1 MNELFGIQMT
11 YIMVALLAVFALSV
25 ISVAFVFFSN
35 RVMFRMGIRNL
46 PRRGTQTGLIV
57 VGLMLSTL
65 ITTAAFT
72 TGDTVDYSISSAAYD
87 ALQRTDLVLNASAQE
102 SKHGPGSS
110 GDAPQIYYNE
120 SAVPVLEQ
128 QFNGDPDIDGFLPL
142 LMEPVSM
149 VDRNSNLA
157 EPSVLLTGVDPQ
169 RQARL
174 GGLRLTR
181 GGRYDL
187 TTLGEGDVLLN
198 KKTADNLR
206 AQIGDT
212 ITIFASGHT
221 HDVQVAGIVESEL
234 ASGAL
239 ADGLGGGAA
248 MRLDSVQA
256 LTGRAG
262 QVNLIGVALKGG
274 VRGSLSVA
282 DGAAA
287 RMTPYVNSSAGR
299 AALGVG
305 DRTVRVETFKKDAVA
320 SAEQNGNLFTTFFLV
335 LGLFSIAA
343 GVMLIFMI
351 FVMIAAERKP
361 EMGMAR
367 AVGAQRTNL
376 VQSFLSEGMAYSVL
390 AGAIGA
396 ALGVGASIALVLG
409 ILKSGL
415 GSEADFVQ
423 AHVTVRS
430 LIVSYCLGV
439 VVTFITVVISS
450 IKVSSINIVAAIRG
464 TDDEGVRRKRAS
476 VSWKWVVIG
485 IPSMIV
491 PPLGIWFLF
500 RKGFGVAWTWILA
513 PAGLALAALSVFG
526 ARNGGS
532 GSEFLFG
539 FGFSL
544 VPLCLAAV
552 ATHYRAPARAT
563 WTVVGLWLSAYW
575 LSPWPIGEQ
584 ILGTKLDGD
593 IEMFL
598 LSGIM
603 VVIALTLIIV
613 FNARLLTTFFQHRQ
627 HARYR
632 VTVIASA
639 AAIACVAVALVI
651 GNKGDGMGQLVY
663 LGAGLSAAVAAVG
676 FAAARFPRFAPAL
689 KMAVAYPLAS
699 RFRTG
704 MTIAM
709 FSLIVFSLTVF
720 SAINANYVS
729 SLVGK
734 TGDGGWNVM
743 ATANRT
749 SPVDDLPIALRDAGS
764 PVIGQIEESGQV
776 TVYSGDQVV
785 MQPGHDKEFVSY
797 PVIAGD
803 TAFFSNPASALSA
816 RANGYASDAEVFAAV
831 REQSGLAL
839 LDGADETQDFDWH
852 PVTNVT
858 DHRFSPFKVQLRN
871 PATGAT
877 ATVTVIGIMS
887 MKLSQHTIAGVYV
900 NSADYTSVFDAPRF
914 ERTYL
919 RLDKGVNAN
928 TAAKQIQSALS
939 DKGVKA
945 DSIRKLIDDSVAEN
959 NAFMRMFQAFMALG
973 LFVGIASLGVVA
985 FRSVVERRQQI
996 GMLRAIGYQSS
1007 TVALTFVLESSFIAL
1022 MGIISGVVGGVIL
1035 SRNLMT
1041 SGQFADLGAQ
1051 FTVPWLE
1058 VAAFSSV
1065 AFAFSLLMTWIPSRG
1080 AAAVPVADALR
1091 YE

>member
-1 MNELFGIQMT
+1 MKELFGIPMT
-11 YIMVALLAVFALSV
+11 YIMMALLAVFAISV
-25 ISVAFVFFSN
+25 ISVAFAFFSN
-35 RVMFRMGIRNL
+35 RVMFKMGIRNL

-72 TGDTVDYSISSAAYD
+72 TGDTVDYSISNAAYD
-87 ALQRTDLVLNASAQE
+87 ALQRTDLVLNASTQE
-102 SKHGPGSS
+102 SKHGPGSGTGLS
-110 GDAPQIYYNE
+110 QIYYND
-120 SAVPVLEQ
+120 SAVPVLER
-128 QFNGDPDIDGFLPL
+128 QFSGDPDIDGFLPL

-149 VDRNSNLA
+149 VDRNSGLA

-169 RQARL
+169 RQEQL

-187 TTLGEGDVLLN
+187 ETLSDGDVLLS
-198 KKTADNLR
+198 KKAANSLQ
-206 AQIGDT
+206 AKIGDT
-212 ITIFASGHT
+212 ITIFAAGHQR
-221 HDVQVAGIVESEL
+221 DVQVAGVVENEL

-239 ADGLGGGAA
+239 ADGSGGGAS
-248 MRLDSVQA
+248 MRLDAVQSI
-256 LTGRAG
+256 TGHAG
-262 QVNLIGVALKGG
+262 QVNGIGVALKGG

-282 DGAAA
+282 DGAAE
-287 RMTPYVNSSAGR
+287 RMTPFVTSTAGR

-305 DRTVRVETFKKDAVA
+305 DRTVQVETFKKDAVEDA
-320 SAEQNGNLFTTFFLV
+320 QANGNLFTTFFLV

-367 AVGAQRTNL
+367 AVGAQRSNL

-390 AGAIGA
+390 AGAVGA
-396 ALGVGASIALVLG
+396 ALGVGASIALVVG

-423 AHVTVRS
+423 AHVTVQS

-464 TDDEGVRRKRAS
+464 TDDEGTRRKRAR
-476 VSWKWVVIG
+476 VSWKWVAIG
-485 IPSMIV
+485 VPSMIV
-491 PPLGIWFLF
+491 PPLGVWFLF
-500 RKGFGVAWTWILA
+500 RKGFGVSWTWILA
-513 PAGLALAALSVFG
+513 PVGLAVAALSVFG

-532 GSEFLFG
+532 GSEFLCG
-539 FGFSL
+539 LGFSL
-544 VPLCLAAV
+544 VPLCLAAI
-552 ATHYRAPARAT
+552 ATHYRVPARAT
-563 WTVVGLWLSAYW
+563 WTVVGIWLAAYW

-584 ILGTKLDGD
+584 ILGTKLSGD

-632 VTVIASA
+632 VVVLSSA
-639 AAIACVAVALVI
+639 AAVACVAAALAI

-663 LGAGLSAAVAAVG
+663 LGAGLCAAVAAVG

-764 PVIGQIEESGQV
+764 PVVGQIEESGRV
-776 TVYSGDQVV
+776 TVYSGDQLV
-785 MQPGHDKEFVSY
+785 MQPGHDADFTSY

-803 TAFFSNPASALSA
+803 PGFFSNPASALSA
-816 RANGYASDAEVFAAV
+816 RADGYASDADVFSAV
-831 REQSGLAL
+831 RDQSGFAL
-839 LDGADETQDFDWH
+839 LDGADQTQDFDWH

-858 DHRFSPFKVQLRN
+858 DHRFEPFKVQLRN
-871 PATGAT
+871 PETGVT
-877 ATVTVIGIMS
+877 STVTVIGVMS

-900 NSADYTSVFDAPRF
+900 NSADYGSVFGAPRF

-919 RLDKGVNAN
+919 RLDQGVNAN
-928 TAAKQIQSALS
+928 VAAKQIQSALS

-945 DSIRKLIDDSVAEN
+945 DSVRKIIDDSVAEN

-1065 AFAFSLLMTWIPSRG
+1065 AFAFSLLMTWLPSRG
-1080 AAAVPVADALR
+1080 AASVPVADALR